1 MGEEIAMAK
10 NLSIIQWLINK
21 YEQEFSNM
29 NIDPK
34 LLILLS
40 VYKENW
46 QNISEFRPDLSFEVL
61 NTIAKYLNRK
71 KINNK
76 NVEYWLTNKY
86 VKIFLHD

>member
-1 MGEEIAMAK
+1 MA
-10 NLSIIQWLINK
+10 NK

-46 QNISEFRPDLSFEVL
+46 QDISEFRPDLSFEVL

-71 KINNK
+71 KINDK
-76 NVEYWLTNKY
+76 NIEYWLTNKY

>member
-1 MGEEIAMAK
+1 
-10 NLSIIQWLINK
+10 
-21 YEQEFSNM
+21 M

-71 KINNK
+71 KINDK
-76 NVEYWLTNKY
+76 NIEYWLTNKY